1 MLTYARLIDVRIR
14 RQSNSLP
21 LLPRSHR
28 CTSTCVRILLILC
41 VHTLLLPH
49 VSACY
54 CYICVLTLLCML
66 TGVTQAQVNAAPK
79 FLTYVS
85 AYYCYIRVLTCVL
98 TLLHMLPG
106 ITQAQVDAAP
116 EFPEA
121 VRMLTEWLAAQGFPS
136 VSSPETS
143 DETRVSAQDKSR
155 VSVYADVC

>member
-1 MLTYARLIDVRIR
+1 MPDSLMSAYVANLTLSPFCHDLIGV
-14 RQSNSLP
+14 
-21 LLPRSHR
+21 LLP
-28 CTSTCVRILLILC
+28 
-41 VHTLLLPH
+41 
-49 VSACY
+49 VSAYYYYYVSTHYHYHMCPHTTA
-54 CYICVLTLLCML
+54 ICVLTLLCML
-66 TGVTQAQVNAAPK
+66 TGVTQAQVNAAPE
-79 FLTYVS
+79 FLIYVS